1 MRVYNITTPLLTN
14 NIQIKNNEYPQNFTG
29 LGNFTSKL
37 KSALSGKTKIDLHL
51 DLGDNKKV
59 YAYLQNKF
67 DKLPK
72 DKIQKAYLSLLDAD
86 GKANQDALKA
96 LNKICDA
103 PKNLLS
109 KIFSSKDNKTV
120 YTKYGL
126 NFISE
131 IIEAAK
137 DVNKNHNAAN
147 LDFVRHLLATHS
159 TTNSDSYFNLI
170 RISKDSNGIIPKE
183 NMDMYSVLNKA
194 KMISYYSHLR
204 NKDGIIDGSLR
215 DFALNDINQRNGKV
229 DENIFE
235 IIKTVSKSKNVG
247 AILSEVAAKRKN
259 TKSSDLKFCILH
271 SNDKSGEVSLENF
284 KRLAGLAE
292 NDPGLLKYYRLFRDN
307 NRLIRRRNIDF
318 VRTISP
324 KISDEKVLGEFAA
337 VGADKDGAVFGD
349 FTQNLDAFFRKY
361 PKSKSSS
368 TLIYCLGKVKNPDGS
383 INWDY
388 MKTFYNLRSKI
399 RHIDKKDPHHIFDK
413 TLNAIKNKNGDIVP
427 EFADEVRNLM
437 DEDLLGEISY
447 LLRASK
453 KADGTLDSKVLDST
467 KNLVKSAFANERIDI
482 SKFLVRC
489 RDKNGNFE
497 SQKLQVLNNIQN
509 GGIKSNLLQISK
521 ALLNPDGTSSKSGLD
536 FILHLRKNSHHQIE
550 DDLAEILRLC
560 RDNTGYLNKDNIA
573 CVKSIQAQKP
583 HVGLP
588 TLIKI
593 VRSKTGEINQ
603 SKVKALNEVIKQ
615 FRGRHLD
622 SHTLNDVIRLSIDS
636 HGECDLDMMKLLAR
650 IRRSGGNLN
659 TYRDLMPAFRDFA
672 KYAHVTSYDQLNL
685 QQKRDIMRKIKNHKT
700 DIQDNRFRRYLNIK
714 ILPLT
719 ESDYCVTLA
728 RLSHSIGINVRP
740 LDKKVIADFFSAMTQ
755 MADKHSEFMKLDF
768 DKNVPKL
775 DLTYPLE
782 DFQKDVWNVVKNLSY
797 GDRTKSIDYF
807 GFELKNKNNKFI
819 MSGFPSA
826 DKPDGRLAKIKDKAV
841 LDTISKLTPYVIK
854 FTQANSVHVA
864 HNPNLSNELTAII
877 KAFPEFLTTVG
888 KPQHV
893 THDYTLDIHL
903 LKVLQG
909 VFKNPEYQKLPDSS
923 KKQLQISALLHD
935 LTKTAG
941 EVDRYHPDNSAF
953 DIYYLLD
960 KFKMHEKD
968 KLKIYHI
975 IKNHAWLARYNKAQ
989 DANYVAKDLAFEF
1002 RQGDAFKLISILAE
1016 ADLRGIQKH
1025 DAFYKKYGADLIK
1038 AQQKINPILFGLQK
1052 TAINLP
1058 QTKIP
1063 KINKIN
1069 HKSQYVS
1076 VINKDGIKNTVIN
1089 LRQGIDLRK
1098 VGFEGNVSL
1107 SDLNILVH
1115 GLDNKDQAAMFQA
1128 LGVINSDALL
1138 STSYINY
1145 GKGNWRVFRQQ
1156 GFVLDVPSVDIHVG
1170 YWRDFG
1176 SGYKKSKKDLFD
1188 TYLFSNNP
1196 MRTYFS
1202 NSLKHELNLSDK
1214 SYIELIRKI
1223 EDMSIT
1229 ELDVPF
1235 PKVANAYRRIFTKMD
1250 VSKRSY
1256 GRNYNEILVSR
1267 PKIQAIFCY
1276 GQNPENLSAYLRRY
1290 AEKNNIPI
1298 LVFN

>member
-1 MRVYNITTPLLTN
+1 MIFPILTN
-14 NIQIKNNEYPQNFTG
+14 NIQHKNNHYQPNFTG
-29 LGNFTSKL
+29 IGTFTSKI
-37 KSALSGKTKIDLHL
+37 KSAFHSKPKVDLYL

-59 YAYLQNKF
+59 YAYLRNKF
-67 DKLPK
+67 DRLPQ
-72 DKIQKAYLSLLDAD
+72 DRIQKAYLSVLDAD

-96 LNKICDA
+96 LNKICD
-103 PKNLLS
+103 PS
-109 KIFSSKDNKTV
+109 KIFLSKMFSSNKTA
-120 YTKYGL
+120 YAKYGL

-131 IIEAAK
+131 IMEAAK
-137 DVNKNHNAAN
+137 DINKNHATAN
-147 LDFVRHLLATHS
+147 LNFVQHLLAAHS
-159 TTNSDSYFNLI
+159 TSHTDSYFNII

-183 NMDMYSVLNKA
+183 NLDMYSVLNKA
-194 KMISYYSHLR
+194 KMLSYYPHLR
-204 NKDGIIDGSLR
+204 NKDGIIDNYLR
-215 DFALNDINQRNGKV
+215 DFALDDINKHNGKV

-235 IIKTVSKSKNVG
+235 IIKTVSKSKDAG
-247 AILSEVAAKRKN
+247 AFLTEVAAKRTN

-271 SNDKSGEVSLENF
+271 SNDKSGEISFENF
-284 KRLAGLAE
+284 KRLASLAE
-292 NDPGLLKYYRLFRDN
+292 NAPGLLKYYRIFRDN
-307 NRLIRRRNIDF
+307 NRLIRNSNIDF
-318 VRTISP
+318 VRAISP
-324 KISDEKVLGEFAA
+324 KISDGKVLSELAA
-337 VGADKDGAVFGD
+337 VGVDKDGVVFGD
-349 FTQNLDAFFRKY
+349 FTQNLDAFFRKF
-361 PKSKSSS
+361 PKSNSSS
-368 TLIYCLGKVKNPDGS
+368 TLIYCLGKVKNPNGS

-388 MKTFYNLRSKI
+388 LKTFYNLRSKI
-399 RHIDKKDPHHIFDK
+399 RHIDEKDPHHIFDK
-413 TLNAIKNKNGDIVP
+413 TLGAIKNKNGDIIP
-427 EFADEVRNLM
+427 EFADKVRNLM

-447 LLRASK
+447 LLRASQ
-453 KADGTLDSKVLDST
+453 KADGTLDSKVLDT
-467 KNLVKSAFANERIDI
+467 AKNLVKSAVANERIDI
-482 SKFLVRC
+482 SKFLVTC
-489 RDKNGNFE
+489 RDKNGNFDV
-497 SQKLQVLNNIQN
+497 SQLQVLKNIQN
-509 GGIKSNLLQISK
+509 VGINSNLLQISK
-521 ALLNPDGTSSKSGLD
+521 ALQNPDGTSSKRGLD
-536 FILHLRKNSHHQIE
+536 LIQYLRKNSHHQIE
-550 DDLAEILRLC
+550 DDLAEILKLC
-560 RDNTGYLNKDNIA
+560 RDNTGYLNNDNIN

-583 HVGLP
+583 HAGLP

-622 SHTLNDVIRLSIDS
+622 SHTLNDVIRLSIDN

-650 IRRSGGNLN
+650 IRKSGDNLN
-659 TYRDLMPAFRDFA
+659 AYRDLMPAFRDFA
-672 KYAHVTSYDQLNL
+672 KYANVKSYDQLNL

-700 DIQDNRFRRYLNIK
+700 DIQDNRFRKYLNIK

-728 RLSHSIGINVRP
+728 RLSHSIGINVKP
-740 LDKKVIADFFSAMTQ
+740 LDKKVIADFFSAMNK
-755 MADKHSEFMKLDF
+755 MSDKHSEFMKLDF

-775 DLTYPLE
+775 NLTYPLE

-797 GDRTKSIDYF
+797 GDRIKSIDYF

-826 DKPDGRLAKIKDKAV
+826 DKPDGRLAKIKDQTV
-841 LDTISKLTPYVIK
+841 RDTISKLTPYVIK
-854 FTQANSVHVA
+854 FTQSNNVNVAN
-864 HNPNLSNELTAII
+864 NPNLSKELTAIV

-909 VFKNPEYQKLPDSS
+909 VFKNPEYQKLSDSS

-960 KFKMHEKD
+960 KFKMREKD

-989 DANYVAKDLAFEF
+989 DTNNVAKDLAFEF
-1002 RQGDAFKLISILAE
+1002 RQGDAFKQISILAE
-1016 ADLRGIQKH
+1016 ADLKGIKKH
-1025 DAFYKKYGADLIK
+1025 DAFYQKYGADLIK
-1038 AQQKINPILFGLQK
+1038 AQQKINPILFDLQK
-1052 TAINLP
+1052 TTINLP

-1063 KINKIN
+1063 KINQIN
-1069 HKSQYVS
+1069 HQSPYVS

-1089 LRQGIDLRK
+1089 LHQGIDLKK
-1098 VGFEGNVSL
+1098 VGFEENVPL

-1156 GFVLDVPSVDIHVG
+1156 GFVLQVPSVDIHVG

-1176 SGYKKSKKDLFD
+1176 SGYKKSKNDLFD
-1188 TYLFSNNP
+1188 TYLFCNNQ

-1202 NSLKHELNLSDK
+1202 HSLKNELNLSDK
-1214 SYIELIRKI
+1214 AYIELIRKI
-1223 EDMSIT
+1223 EDLSIT
-1229 ELDVPF
+1229 ELDVLA
-1235 PKVANAYRRIFTKMD
+1235 PKVAKAYRKIFTNMD
-1250 VSKRSY
+1250 VSKRSF
-1256 GRNYNEILVSR
+1256 GRNYNEILVTR
-1267 PKIQAIFCY
+1267 PKIQALFCY
-1276 GQNPENLSAYLRRY
+1276 GQNPENISAYLRRY